1 MRARALA
8 VLLVIVGLLGTP
20 PASAVDRCT
29 VKVQARTG
37 IIEVSAKNVTGSL
50 TWSEMASGPSH
61 SVFDPACVQDGR
73 AKRCLLDDPVTLAAR
88 TPPTGCTL
96 VLADAVGSCTAR
108 VPGCVP
114 AVRPLD
120 LPRTIVGTWALHDG
134 GTITF
139 DADTFATSEGS
150 TGTYQVVGNSIL
162 LDIDGIEGQ
171 FNAVLTYLGTL
182 PSGQLIFAQE
192 NVLGFTRVP

>member
-1 MRARALA
+1 MRALA
-8 VLLVIVGLLGTP
+8 VVLVLGLLAADAG
-20 PASAVDRCT
+20 AVDRCT

-37 IIEVSAKNVTGSL
+37 IIEVSAKDVTGAL
-50 TWSEMASGPSH
+50 TWSDSLAGPSRAF
-61 SVFDPACVQDGR
+61 FDPACVQDGR